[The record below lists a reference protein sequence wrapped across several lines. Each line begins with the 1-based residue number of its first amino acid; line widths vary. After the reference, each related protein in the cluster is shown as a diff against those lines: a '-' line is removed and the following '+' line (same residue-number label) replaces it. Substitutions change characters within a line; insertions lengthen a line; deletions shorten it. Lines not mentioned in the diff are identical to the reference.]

1 LQYIIAQVDEYDPHR
16 LGVPWAAPSDSSGR
30 PNFKGKVGHYTGL
43 RGSAG
48 DLLVEGSIAEG
59 AVWICGQKDYRLG
72 RSTKAYLQFRNGEF
86 HPLSADAVAEAL
98 RQAPQ
103 ISSDDARRDE
113 LIGILLEELVCAEA
127 AQTVPSLCDIM
138 AHRGISQEELSLY
151 SKKEGDSNG

>member
-1 LQYIIAQVDEYDPHR
+1 MQYIIVHVDAYDSHR

-30 PNFKGKVGHYTGL
+30 ANFKAKVGHYTGL

-48 DLLVEGSIAEG
+48 DLLVEGPIAEG

-72 RSTKAYLQFRNGEF
+72 YSKKAYLQFTNGEF
-86 HPLSADAVAEAL
+86 QPVSVEAVAEAL

-113 LIGILLEELVCAEA
+113 LISILLEELVCAET
-127 AQTVPSLCDIM
+127 AQTVPSLRDIM
-138 AHRGISQEELSLY
+138 VRRCISEEEISLY
-151 SKKEGDSNG
+151 SKKEGDSDG

>member
-1 LQYIIAQVDEYDPHR
+1 MQYIIAHVDEYNPHR

-48 DLLVEGSIAEG
+48 DLLVEGSISEG

-72 RSTKAYLQFRNGEF
+72 RSSKAYLQFRNGEF
-86 HPLSADAVAEAL
+86 HPISAEDVAEAL
-98 RQAPQ
+98 QQAPN

-113 LIGILLEELVCAEA
+113 LIGILLEELYSAEA
-127 AQTVPSLCDIM
+127 EQAVPSLRDIM
-138 AHRGISQEELSLY
+138 ARRGISKEEVFLY
-151 SKKEGDSNG
+151 SKKEGYNSG